1 MPPTWGGQRQVEEE
15 EEMVVSVVSVAVAGT
30 VSRVG
35 RGQQRKHNDP
45 PNFVRPHQQRPQGKM
60 VVVVVVVMMVVVVVG
75 KARVR

>member
-1 MPPTWGGQRQVEEE
+1 
-15 EEMVVSVVSVAVAGT
+15 MVVSVVSVAVAGT

-35 RGQQRKHNDP
+35 GGQQRKHNDP

-60 VVVVVVVMMVVVVVG
+60 VVVVVVMVMVVVVVVVG